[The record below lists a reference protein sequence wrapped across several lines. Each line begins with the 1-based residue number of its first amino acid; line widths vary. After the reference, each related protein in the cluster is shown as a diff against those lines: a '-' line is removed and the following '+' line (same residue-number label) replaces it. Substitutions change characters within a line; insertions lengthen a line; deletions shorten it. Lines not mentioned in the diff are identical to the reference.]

1 MNANAADVSP
11 ESRLQSASDLHIW
24 REVLVATEWLRLRVS
39 GIYAGHD
46 IPHGDGSPVI
56 LIPGFLCSDRFLRE
70 FRRWLKRIGYKPYES
85 RMGRNV
91 ECPELLVQH
100 VSRVVEEAHAETGKQ
115 VHIVGHS
122 LGGTIAR
129 TVAARHPGR
138 VAQIIGLGSP
148 VQSARAHPAILAAA
162 EVVRRKISLGNHRP
176 DACYT
181 DDCLCGFASTAGD
194 APPDSVARTAIYSK
208 EDNVVDWRCCL
219 EDQDHMNIEVQ
230 GTHLGLAFNP
240 DVYRTVAQLLAR
252 HSASARQRDQ
262 AASPAR

>member
-1 MNANAADVSP
+1 MNVSASEVP
-11 ESRLQSASDLHIW
+11 SASRLQSARDLHIW
-24 REVLVATEWLRLRVS
+24 REGLVATEWLRLRVS
-39 GIYAGHD
+39 GVYAGHD

-56 LIPGFLCSDRFLRE
+56 LIPGFLGSDRYLRE

-91 ECPELLVQH
+91 ECPELLVQQ
-100 VSRVVEEAHAETGKQ
+100 VSRVVEEAHAETGKH

-129 TVAARHPGR
+129 TVAARHPGH

-148 VQSARAHPAILAAA
+148 VRSVRAHPAILAAA

-194 APPDSVARTAIYSK
+194 APPEPVARTAIYSRG
-208 EDNVVDWRCCL
+208 DNVVDWRCCL
-219 EDQDHMNIEVQ
+219 EDEEHMNIEVQ
-230 GTHLGLAFNP
+230 GTHIGLAFNP
-240 DVYRTVAQLLAR
+240 EVYRTVAHLLAR
-252 HSASARQRDQ
+252 HSSSARLRP
-262 AASPAR
+262 SAR